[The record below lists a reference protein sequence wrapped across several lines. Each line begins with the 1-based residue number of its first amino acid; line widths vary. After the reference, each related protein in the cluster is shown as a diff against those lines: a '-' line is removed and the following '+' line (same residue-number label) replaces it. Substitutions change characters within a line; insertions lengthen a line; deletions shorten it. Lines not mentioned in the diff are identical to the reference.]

1 MAHRSLVELAQTAR
15 NRKFSSA
22 VTPTAT
28 HHSLLHHRG
37 ADSDENYVSISGAV
51 NIFVDTR
58 ISHSS
63 NESNTD
69 HGVIK
74 WQTKFC
80 RKQYNLHI
88 TISTVILF
96 KQWTKKCHSNWALHE
111 KKNTQSLC
119 CCIFCLIWC
128 HRILFI
134 ISIDFNSTMQW
145 GLFSGKK

>member
-1 MAHRSLVELAQTAR
+1 MQQVRQIWCCLYRVI
-15 NRKFSSA
+15 
-22 VTPTAT
+22 VI
-28 HHSLLHHRG
+28 
-37 ADSDENYVSISGAV
+37 D
-51 NIFVDTR
+51 IFVDTR

-111 KKNTQSLC
+111 KKTHN
-119 CCIFCLIWC
+119 
-128 HRILFI
+128 LFVVVYFVWFGVTEFFLLFQL
-134 ISIDFNSTMQW
+134 ISILQCNEVFFQGKNSEKIIIIFLQWFNH
-145 GLFSGKK
+145 LKNL